1 MRIVCL
7 SDAVRVGV
15 GAIVGA
21 GLLFTTSGCL
31 ATRSWVGDQLKPIT
45 GQQEQ
50 LETQM
55 NNLHLERKLVLDST
69 QGPTFRTGSDA
80 LSPNAKREIDAFLG
94 DMEGQTGSSGPA
106 AASGRVFVVAGYTD
120 SVGHEAYN
128 YQLGQRR
135 ATSVAGYLVGN
146 KGLDPMQVRVVSYGA
161 SKPVADNDT
170 ASGRRSNRRVE
181 ILVFQEKIA
190 TGS

>member
-1 MRIVCL
+1 MNQGGFTVRIVCL
-7 SDAVRVGV
+7 SDVVRVGA

-94 DMEGQTGSSGPA
+94 DVEGPNGSPDRRRHRI
-106 AASGRVFVVAGYTD
+106 AS
-120 SVGHEAYN
+120 
-128 YQLGQRR
+128 L
-135 ATSVAGYLVGN
+135 
-146 KGLDPMQVRVVSYGA
+146 
-161 SKPVADNDT
+161 
-170 ASGRRSNRRVE
+170 
-181 ILVFQEKIA
+181 
-190 TGS
+190 